1 MNHSDMEQSPHKVDR
16 YAWYVVFVLALGY
29 TLSFVDRQILTLL
42 VGPVK
47 HDLRISDT
55 QIGLLQGLAFA
66 LFYSLVGL
74 PLGRWAD
81 KTNRRN
87 LVVGGVLLWS
97 AFTAA
102 CSAARS
108 FVSLFFARVGVG
120 IGEASLSP
128 STYSMVADMF
138 PKERLG
144 VALSI
149 LCMGVFWGSST
160 ALIVG
165 GTVVDLLAHTPVV
178 SVPFF
183 GLVASWRLTFVAVG
197 APGLIFALLLLTVR
211 EPLRKGLLQTAS
223 GEDLSFRQG
232 VHELRMRWRSVALL
246 SGGMICQATCLFGF
260 LGWAPAFFQRNHG
273 WSAGEAGR
281 ALGFTVLIFGCLGMY
296 TGGRLCDRFQRKG
309 LGDGPVRVGIPSAVG
324 NCVLFAAAMLAP
336 RAGWTLA
343 LSCVAMFF
351 VALPMGTTVAALQF
365 IFPNQLRGQV
375 SAIYLFIINLGGL
388 TLGPLLP
395 GLFNDYLFKSE
406 KMIGPS
412 LAITTMGAGALMLLL
427 FACAL
432 RPYRDHY
439 RLTLSDLRPGAR
451 SASAYAD

>member
-1 MNHSDMEQSPHKVDR
+1 MAHPDDRNIKASAPTVDR
-16 YAWYVVFVLALGY
+16 YAWYVVFILALGY
-29 TLSFVDRQILTLL
+29 TLSFVDRQILSLL
-42 VGPVK
+42 VGPIK
-47 HDLRISDT
+47 HDLGMSDT
-55 QIGLLQGLAFA
+55 RIGLLQGLAFA

-108 FVSLFFARVGVG
+108 FVSLFIARVGVG

-138 PKERLG
+138 PKERMG

-165 GTVVDLLAHTPVV
+165 GTVVDLLAHTPAV
-178 SVPFF
+178 SVPVL
-183 GLVASWRLTFVAVG
+183 GLVASWRLTFIAVG
-197 APGLIFALLLLTVR
+197 APGLLFALLLFTVR
-211 EPLRKGLLQTAS
+211 EPVRTGILRSARGA
-223 GEDLSFRQG
+223 DLSFREG
-232 VHELRMRWRSVALL
+232 LREIRLRWRSVALL

-260 LGWAPAFFQRNHG
+260 LGWAPVFFQRIHG
-273 WSAGEAGR
+273 WSAGEVGR

-296 TGGRLCDRFQRKG
+296 TGGRFCDRYQRKG
-309 LGDGPVRVGIPSAVG
+309 IGDGPVRVGIPSAIG
-324 NCVLFAAAMLAP
+324 NCVLFAAAMFAP
-336 RAGWTLA
+336 SAGWTLA
-343 LSCVAMFF
+343 IGCAAVFF

-412 LAITTMGAGALMLLL
+412 LAITTLGAGAVMLLL
-427 FACAL
+427 FSCAL

-439 RLTLSDLRPGAR
+439 RLTLSGLRA
-451 SASAYAD
+451 ASAYAD